1 MLQYKRIG
9 LTVKSR
15 LAGKDDALVRV
26 CAILSDMG
34 AEVLFDPKRADEIS
48 CAEGMP
54 RYSEDQSD
62 IDLLFVIG
70 GDGTILRAV
79 REMRNFAVPILSV
92 NRGTVGFLAETNMEE
107 AAELVPKL
115 LSGEGVIEERYLLAV
130 HATRGSKDVFSGFA
144 LNEAVIAQG
153 TIARLVDLRTTVND
167 EPVTTYHADGLIVA
181 TPTGSTA
188 YSLAAGG
195 PIVHP
200 GLPATILTPI
210 NPHSFSQKPIVIPGS
225 SMVQVDVC
233 IPSTKFEDFEVF
245 LTIDGQISI
254 ALRDGDN
261 IRAKMNDHTVKFLRR
276 KEDTFFGTL
285 REKLKWGER
294 LERER

>member
-1 MLQYKRIG
+1 MLNYKRIG
-9 LTVKSR
+9 VTVKSK
-15 LAGKDDALVRV
+15 LAANDETVLQV
-26 CAILSDMG
+26 CKILSKAG
-34 AEVLFDPKRADEIS
+34 AEVLFDPKRADQVA
-48 CAEGMP
+48 CAENMS

-62 IDLLFVIG
+62 IDLLLVIG

-79 REMRNFAVPILSV
+79 RELQNFDIPILSV
-92 NRGTVGFLAETNMEE
+92 NKGTVGFLAETNVEE
-107 AAELVPKL
+107 AEELIPKL
-115 LSGEGVIEERYLLAV
+115 LSGEGVIEDRYLLAV
-130 HATRGSKDVFSGFA
+130 HARRDGKDVFSGFA

-153 TIARLVDLRTTVND
+153 TIARLVDLCTTIND
-167 EPVTTYHADGLIVA
+167 EPLTTYHADGLIVS

-200 GLPATILTPI
+200 GLPATILTPL
-210 NPHSFSQKPIVIPGS
+210 NPHSFSQKPIVIPGGS
-225 SMVQVDVC
+225 VVQVDVR
-233 IPSTKFEDFEVF
+233 IPSSKFEDFEVF

-254 ALRDGDN
+254 SLNSGDS

-285 REKLKWGER
+285 RQKLKWGER
-294 LERER
+294 LEREF